1 MSSSAPEEFQALAC
15 DVQVTDDEL
24 VVSLSDGRRVSAP
37 LVWFPRLLH
46 ASPEARADW
55 RLIGD
60 GIGIHWSQVDEDISV
75 TACSGAFLPSSFGL
89 LRGAAPNES
98 LQRTPTAAAPHPPT
112 QAAVWV
118 R

>member
-1 MSSSAPEEFQALAC
+1 MAKRVCPGPFSSSAC
-15 DVQVTDDEL
+15 DVDVTDDEL
-24 VVSLSDGRRVSAP
+24 VVSLADGRRVSAP

-75 TACSGAFLPSSFGL
+75 KGL
-89 LRGAAPNES
+89 LRGIPSIEFKPSGGRDA
-98 LQRTPTAAAPHPPT
+98 Q
-112 QAAVWV
+112 
-118 R
+118 